1 MDYKSIQ
8 EIQAILYRVSPV
20 CENPCVRV
28 NMHVC
33 VHVCLCVHPWER
45 SRDRWPSPALTEVNG
60 SFAIHFGRRKL
71 GFGQKGTFIST
82 MLILSAFRNQKHLL
96 VLEKKMGRAVGKFS
110 LKGAC
115 CYLSSTS
122 FLLKWS
128 GPCEWLWS
136 RQVQYCVYGIPLS
149 RRKHGNSVSHQTII
163 CYARVLDFRTT
174 QVLKIF
180 PYFFQRKGGK
190 VTALHCSLRT
200 HSILISL
207 F

>member
-136 RQVQYCVYGIPLS
+136 RQVQYCVYGILCPGENTGTLFHIKPLFVMLVFWTFE
-149 RRKHGNSVSHQTII
+149 RHR
-163 CYARVLDFRTT
+163 F
-174 QVLKIF
+174 LK
-180 PYFFQRKGGK
+180 YF
-190 VTALHCSLRT
+190 
-200 HSILISL
+200 LISFKGRAGRSL
-207 F
+207 LSIAA